1 MKGTNPTK
9 AQKSYWGAVAQNG
22 CVACKK
28 DGHYNNHVSIHHIL
42 GRTKPY
48 AHWLVLALC
57 AGHHQDGTG
66 NDASMVAVHPYKRR
80 FEDAYGVQ
88 FGLYQQANRDLVES
102 GLSFEENGW
111 KEVELVNG
119 LYEVIE

>member
-22 CVACKK
+22 SVACKK
-28 DGHYNNHVSIHHIL
+28 DGHYNNHVSVHHVD
-42 GRTKPY
+42 GRTKPH

-66 NDASMVAVHPYKRR
+66 NDKSMVAVHPYKRR
-80 FEDAYGVQ
+80 FEDVYGVQ
-88 FGLYQQANRDLVES
+88 FGLYQQANRDLIES

-111 KEVELVNG
+111 EEVELVNG
-119 LYEVIE
+119 LYEVAE